1 MILISEIFGP
11 TVQGEGALI
20 GMPTVFVRTGGCDFR
35 CSWCDT
41 LYAVE
46 PQFKSQWQS
55 MDASQIMQQVNELS
69 GGTPLLV
76 TLSGGNPAL
85 QPLAPLL
92 ELGHAQGY
100 RFAVETQ
107 GSKAQ
112 DWFAQLD
119 YLTLSPKPPS
129 SGMKFSAQRLQ
140 ECIDAAGKA
149 TQVQLKL
156 VIADEQDYR
165 WARSLAQQFSQL
177 RLCLQPCNLQAATP
191 EQPERETDLALLNS
205 QYRWLVERV
214 AADRWFSAR
223 VLPQLHV
230 LVWNNERGV

>member
-20 GMPTVFVRTGGCDFR
+20 GVPTVFVRTGGCDFR

-46 PQFKSQWQS
+46 PQFKSQWQA
-55 MDASQIMQQVNELS
+55 MTAGQIMQRVNELS
-69 GGTPLLV
+69 GGVPLLV

-100 RFAVETQ
+100 RFALETQ
-107 GSKAQ
+107 GSRAQ
-112 DWFAQLD
+112 EWFAGLD

-129 SGMKFSAQRLQ
+129 SGMRFSADRLR
-140 ECIDAAGKA
+140 ECIAAAGA
-149 TQVQLKL
+149 DTQLQLKL
-156 VIADEQDYR
+156 VVADEADYL
-165 WARSLAQQFSQL
+165 WAREVAREFAHLP
-177 RLCLQPCNLQAATP
+177 LCLQPCNLEAATP
-191 EQPERETDLALLNS
+191 EQPELEADLVQLNS

-214 AADRWFSAR
+214 AADRWFAAR